1 MKKSIFLL
9 GVAVAAMTS
18 CSNDKLLD
26 QAEPIQRAIGFD
38 SFVNKTT
45 KAVTATDASITKFY
59 ALGYYTVVG
68 EDTEN
73 RVFSNIPVTYTD
85 KWGYDDTQYWTRGN
99 YHFAGYA
106 NGNNNA
112 NLSAQFS
119 ECELIIENY
128 EVNDGNDLVADVLEI
143 DNTRFQSYNQL
154 VTYDFKHLLS
164 KIEFK
169 VINTDDDFKMRI
181 IEPLIIKNIK
191 TQGSVLYA
199 EDDETITE
207 TIQNDGS
214 KLRTSTGWSAT
225 WEPTGGN
232 RTIDNAAVVTE
243 EDTYIPINAE
253 DTELSTISSEDYLVM
268 PQLLESVTYSIKV
281 AFYNDDDEVVAEKKL
296 EGTLSTEICEE
307 WVAGNAYTYTIQLP
321 TAEKPIDFGTPGFI
335 NWNVVQPIELN
346 IEDYPNPTQG

>member
-1 MKKSIFLL
+1 M
-9 GVAVAAMTS
+9 
-18 CSNDKLLD
+18 
-26 QAEPIQRAIGFD
+26 
-38 SFVNKTT
+38 
-45 KAVTATDASITKFY
+45 
-59 ALGYYTVVG
+59 
-68 EDTEN
+68 
-73 RVFSNIPVTYTD
+73 
-85 KWGYDDTQYWTRGN
+85 
-99 YHFAGYA
+99 
-106 NGNNNA
+106 
-112 NLSAQFS
+112 
-119 ECELIIENY
+119 
-128 EVNDGNDLVADVLEI
+128 
-143 DNTRFQSYNQL
+143 
-154 VTYDFKHLLS
+154 
-164 KIEFK
+164 
-169 VINTDDDFKMRI
+169 
-181 IEPLIIKNIK
+181 IIKNIK